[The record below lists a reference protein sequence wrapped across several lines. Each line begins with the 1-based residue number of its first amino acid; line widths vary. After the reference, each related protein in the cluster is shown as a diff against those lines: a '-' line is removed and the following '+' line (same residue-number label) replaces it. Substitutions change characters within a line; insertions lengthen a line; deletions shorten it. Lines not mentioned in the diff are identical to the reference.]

1 MKTIAATVIASN
13 RLELSEP
20 LGLPLGSEIR
30 VRVETLSDK
39 DDYPSR
45 LKAYYRSA
53 PKEVLSEE
61 RALAEQLMVADA
73 ELPDEEP
80 WW

>member
-1 MKTIAATVIASN
+1 MRTIAATVIASN

-20 LGLPLGSEIR
+20 LGLPPGSQIR
-30 VRVETLSDK
+30 VRVETSNDR
-39 DDYPSR
+39 DDYSSR

-53 PKEVLSEE
+53 SKEVLSEE
-61 RALAEQLMVADA
+61 RSLAEQLAVADA